1 MPFYIQNISNIF
13 MKHPSFS
20 SLFHVLNPIKGI
32 KLLQITILKTK
43 MLKKIQD
50 ITRIIKQVFDIM
62 PEFTFKTTKMSSFN
76 D

>member
-13 MKHPSFS
+13 MKHLSFS

-43 MLKKIQD
+43 MLKNS
-50 ITRIIKQVFDIM
+50 RHNLNY
-62 PEFTFKTTKMSSFN
+62 KTSI
-76 D
+76 

>member
-13 MKHPSFS
+13 MKHPSYF

-43 MLKKIQD
+43 MLKKNQD
-50 ITRIIKQVFDIM
+50 IT
-62 PEFTFKTTKMSSFN
+62 
-76 D
+76 